1 MVKAKPQADYA
12 ALKSELDQVL
22 GELQRDDLG
31 VDAALKHYQRGL
43 ELVQQLEAYLKT
55 AENKVTELKAK
66 FDTGSS

>member
-1 MVKAKPQADYA
+1 
-12 ALKSELDQVL
+12 VL